1 MPYKSEAQRRFFNS
15 PAGKAKIG
23 KEEVEHWNEVSKGK
37 ELPEKAEDN
46 KSGFNASMHNY
57 NNEVA
62 KGNLDK
68 AKSLLE
74 AATKEFETYEDKS
87 TKKAAKIELNNKR
100 RTHGMKAIDKA
111 IRACDSMFN
120 KGDLVKIGG
129 QIYKIIGVR
138 EKEKKYD
145 LRGILGGGSIYSFD
159 VVESRGTKLSSF
171 PKGIFTDQWGS
182 KWEITPNDSESYNAK
197 NVKTGERKVFKND
210 WLRHGGRVE
219 WK

>member
-1 MPYKSEAQRRFFNS
+1 MPYKSEAQRRYFNS

-37 ELPEKAEDN
+37 ELPEKADDS
-46 KSGFNASMHNY
+46 KSGFNADMHSY

-74 AATKEFETYEDKS
+74 AATKEFETYEDKN

-111 IRACDSMFN
+111 IRICDKGEVDILFYVDIDGN
-120 KGDLVKIGG
+120 KVHETFSSNAAMNSRRNELKKHGIERFKAWSHAEWVK
-129 QIYKIIGVR
+129 
-138 EKEKKYD
+138 
-145 LRGILGGGSIYSFD
+145 
-159 VVESRGTKLSSF
+159 
-171 PKGIFTDQWGS
+171 
-182 KWEITPNDSESYNAK
+182 SESEFRRLFNQIK
-197 NVKTGERKVFKND
+197 GS
-210 WLRHGGRVE
+210 L
-219 WK
+219 

>member
-1 MPYKSEAQRRFFNS
+1 MPYKSEAQRRYFNS

-37 ELPEKAEDN
+37 ELPEKADDS
-46 KSGFNASMHNY
+46 KSGFNAAMHSY

-62 KGNLDK
+62 KGNFDK

-111 IRACDSMFN
+111 IRICDESYTVSVKELSDRDASRVIGIAQRIGFTTKD
-120 KGDLVKIGG
+120 KGYTIELIGG
-129 QIYKIIGVR
+129 DSRMFDRFKR
-138 EKEKKYD
+138 EVVGI
-145 LRGILGGGSIYSFD
+145 RGIKFI
-159 VVESRGTKLSSF
+159 
-171 PKGIFTDQWGS
+171 
-182 KWEITPNDSESYNAK
+182 
-197 NVKTGERKVFKND
+197 
-210 WLRHGGRVE
+210 
-219 WK
+219 